1 MVFDVKYDLRNTAR
15 PIRGGSWTEDI
26 YFGVF
31 RMDTVRIGDFLGEL
45 YGLSCC
51 VCGVRNVFI
60 CRKKQE

>member
-1 MVFDVKYDLRNTAR
+1 LDCN
-15 PIRGGSWTEDI
+15 TEDI

-60 CRKKQE
+60 CRKKTRVSLYYF